1 MLTRGGVWNFD
12 LLEKAQ
18 EVGGSAHCPAASRS
32 FVRTVACPSCEW
44 LTSLGRENNQNKA
57 DGLGFIQGVVS
68 PSLTRRGQQITA
80 EGHGEVAQVS
90 LGSGPGLSFVISF
103 EELGMGI

>member
-1 MLTRGGVWNFD
+1 M
-12 LLEKAQ
+12 
-18 EVGGSAHCPAASRS
+18 
-32 FVRTVACPSCEW
+32 ACPSCEW

-57 DGLGFIQGVVS
+57 AGLGFIQGVVS

-90 LGSGPGLSFVISF
+90 LGSEPGLRFVISF
-103 EELGMGI
+103 EELGMGILELEAGGLSTSSRPICTIE

>member
-1 MLTRGGVWNFD
+1 MT
-12 LLEKAQ
+12 
-18 EVGGSAHCPAASRS
+18 
-32 FVRTVACPSCEW
+32 CPSCEW

-80 EGHGEVAQVS
+80 EGQGEVAQVS

-103 EELGMGI
+103 KELGMGILEIEAGGLPMSSRPI